1 MKMRKFWLAIALSL
15 PCSLPAVAYDLSDL
29 KKLEELE
36 QLKRL
41 QQLQQL
47 EQEEKIA
54 GYSGYYVRLYGGRSS
69 CVQEEL
75 DLSASVDASDRRI
88 LTEISNFAN
97 QYANSPIF
105 GLSLGM
111 YCTRSLMLELSL
123 SYMQNM
129 IFGCDVDINTTRGL
143 VKLKNVPIGACA
155 KAIADLTGISI
166 PSVSAECKLYWDMC
180 SGSLGSIFITG
191 GICIQSIIFGVDT
204 TTLNNKVILPGSTI
218 GAGAAIN
225 VTQNTSLTISINGTY
240 LNSSHLFRNE
250 DVKIESL
257 YGYNVLLG
265 VKYNI

>member
-1 MKMRKFWLAIALSL
+1 MRKFWLAIALSL
-15 PCSLPAVAYDLSDL
+15 PCSLPAVVAYDLSDL
-29 KKLEELE
+29 RRLEELE
-36 QLKRL
+36 KLKRL
-41 QQLQQL
+41 QHLQQL

-54 GYSGYYVRLYGGRSS
+54 SYYFRLYGGRSS

-123 SYMQNM
+123 SCMQNM
-129 IFGCDVDINTTRGL
+129 IFGCDMDISTTRGL
-143 VKLKNVPIGACA
+143 IKLKNVPLGACV
-155 KAIADLTGISI
+155 KAIADLTETSI

-180 SGSLGSIFITG
+180 SGSFGSVFVTG
-191 GICIQSIIFGVDT
+191 GICIQSIFGDAT
-204 TTLNNKVILPGSTI
+204 IINNKVILPGSTV
-218 GAGAAIN
+218 GVGAAISI
-225 VTQNTSLTISINGTY
+225 TKNTSLTIEMNGTY
-240 LNSSHLFRNE
+240 LSSSHLFSNE
-250 DVKIESL
+250 DVKIEGL

-265 VKYNI
+265 VKYNL